1 MSPERRQ
8 QLVEQLA
15 LVRINRDLRCRLKGG
30 VMDVMIFI
38 LVGSGIGI
46 AKQQG
51 AVSPLVA
58 IVLLLVTMAWLGYAR
73 LRGH

>member
-1 MSPERRQ
+1 M
-8 QLVEQLA
+8 
-15 LVRINRDLRCRLKGG
+15 N
-30 VMDVMIFI
+30 VMIFI

-73 LRGH
+73 LRDH